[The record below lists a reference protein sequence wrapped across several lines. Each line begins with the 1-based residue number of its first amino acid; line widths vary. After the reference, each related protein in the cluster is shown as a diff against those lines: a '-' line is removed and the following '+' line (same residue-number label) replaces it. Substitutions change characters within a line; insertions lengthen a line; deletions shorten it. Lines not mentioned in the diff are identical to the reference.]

1 MHLVCLGARVSASEV
16 CFTLEASQQQSAP
29 RGAWNQ
35 PGELSHTTYQGN
47 AGLPSRYGWQER
59 PVNVTTQNHRPPLT
73 VNQGAEYLQVH
84 PITIRRMIERGE
96 LRAFRVGRS
105 IRIDPREL
113 DKLSRRQAVT
123 PTAAYLDDRAELAEQ
138 IAADEQ
144 KRQTADS
151 LRIARDRQ
159 ARRLD
164 VDALATTAG

>member
-1 MHLVCLGARVSASEV
+1 MRDSASEV

-35 PGELSHTTYQGN
+35 PGELSHTHTKGN
-47 AGLPSRYGWQER
+47 AGLPSRYGRQER

-84 PITIRRMIERGE
+84 PITVRRLIERGE

-113 DKLSRRQAVT
+113 DKLSRRAVT
-123 PTAAYLDDRAELAEQ
+123 PTAAYLDGKAEMGEQ
-138 IAADEQ
+138 IAADN
-144 KRQTADS
+144 
-151 LRIARDRQ
+151 
-159 ARRLD
+159 
-164 VDALATTAG
+164 LATPTS